1 MGMRQ
6 EGTNMPTLWRGIG
19 SWVSDGAFARASAC
33 SCKPGLRGLLVLAM
47 VVLAVPAALGESLE
61 SLESRIDGA
70 IAGKSSL
77 QTATVGVHV
86 RDARTGKPLYS
97 RSGDTP
103 LIPASNMKLLTT
115 GAALRVMGPDASFE
129 TRLGWADGSVLIV
142 GDGDPG
148 LGDPALLDQMDPPIS
163 VDDMLDRMAGAIVS
177 AAPAGGGAGE
187 FIVDDRVFERERVH
201 PSWPVDQLNR
211 WYCAE
216 VAGLNFHT
224 NCLTFF
230 LSGTQDDLGTKAAGV
245 SPFLRLQPRVEG
257 VGQWLSIDNNGET
270 VASGRNTA
278 WVARAAGARPANEY
292 TIFGNI
298 RVGGSAMIDVA
309 MHEPPLVFASL
320 LAERL
325 ERLGVPVR
333 RDAQG
338 RPVVRLARDGERFGD
353 FETAAVVRTAMA
365 DVLRRSNTNS
375 QNLYTEAL
383 LKRVGHEVTREP
395 GSWTNGSAVVRMLI
409 ADDLGPEHASR
420 TSIADGSG
428 MSRENRV
435 SPDTLTAWLGNL
447 LGRESIAP
455 ALLESMPSPGEGTL
469 RRRFGDATLRNRVFA
484 KSGTLNGVRCLS
496 GYVITPDSSQSLAF
510 SVMVNDANQG
520 KQVREALDL
529 HEAIVAEIDGW
540 LASVASSVADAPT
553 ELEAV
558 GG

>member
-1 MGMRQ
+1 MGIRQ

-19 SWVSDGAFARASAC
+19 SRVSDGAFARASAC
-33 SCKPGLRGLLVLAM
+33 SRTPVLRGLLAIAM
-47 VVLAVPAALGESLE
+47 VAMAVPAAIGQ
-61 SLESRIDGA
+61 SLESRIDSA
-70 IAGKSSL
+70 ISGKGSL

-97 RSGDTP
+97 HAGDTP

-115 GAALRVMGPDASFE
+115 GAALRTLGPDASFE
-129 TRLGWADGSVLIV
+129 TRLGWAGTRVLII

-148 LGDPALLDQMDPPIS
+148 LGDPALLDLMDPPIS
-163 VDDMLDRMAGAIVS
+163 VDDMIDRMAQAIAS
-177 AAPAGGGAGE
+177 AAPAGIGAGE
-187 FIVDDRVFERERVH
+187 IIVDDRVFERERVH

-230 LSGTQDDLGTKAAGV
+230 LSGTESDLGTRVAGV
-245 SPFLRLQPRVEG
+245 SPFMRLQPRVEG
-257 VGQWLSIDNNGET
+257 VGRWLSIANNGET

-298 RVGGSAMIDVA
+298 RLGGSAMIDVA
-309 MHEPPLVFASL
+309 VHEPPLVFASL

-435 SPDTLTAWLGNL
+435 APDTLTAWLGSL
-447 LGRESIAP
+447 LGREQIAP
-455 ALLESMPSPGEGTL
+455 ALLESMPGPGEGTL
-469 RRRFGDATLRNRVFA
+469 RRRFGDASLRNRVFA

-496 GYVITPDSSQSLAF
+496 GYVITHDSSQSLAF

-520 KQVREALDL
+520 KQIRDALDL
-529 HEAIVAEIDGW
+529 HEEIVGAIDGW
-540 LASVASSVADAPT
+540 LSVVAPSVADAPT
-553 ELEAV
+553 EPEAV